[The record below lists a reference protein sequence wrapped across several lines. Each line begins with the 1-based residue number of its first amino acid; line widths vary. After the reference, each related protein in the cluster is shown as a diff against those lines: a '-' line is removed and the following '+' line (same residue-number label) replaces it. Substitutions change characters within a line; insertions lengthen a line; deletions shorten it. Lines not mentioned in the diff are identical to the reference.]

1 MRNAISVLPVIFDLK
16 RLFILD
22 SLSLVLFAM
31 VILGIADQ
39 LPAVSN
45 IILQTIFVITTI
57 VSTILF
63 LSRRAFG
70 MVLIKLSMLASIY
83 LLDAAVYII

>member
-1 MRNAISVLPVIFDLK
+1 MSLLLFGMVL
-16 RLFILD
+16 
-22 SLSLVLFAM
+22 
-31 VILGIADQ
+31 LGIADR
-39 LPAVSN
+39 LPDVTN
-45 IILQTIFVITTI
+45 ILLQTLFVITTI

-63 LSRRAFG
+63 LSRRAIG